1 MSLYSDPT
9 FPASMTSMASVA
21 EGALRTR
28 ISILEAALACVQRE
42 CNTAFDAP
50 EVAFAT
56 LCRIH
61 SVARQTMPTR
71 GHEHDAE

>member
-1 MSLYSDPT
+1 M
-9 FPASMTSMASVA
+9 SMTMSSPMRLPNAASA
-21 EGALRTR
+21 SAAREEGALRTR

-42 CNTAFDAP
+42 CDTAFDAP

-61 SVARQTMPTR
+61 AVARQTMPPR
-71 GHEHDAE
+71 

>member
-1 MSLYSDPT
+1 MSMSLSADPP
-9 FPASMTSMASVA
+9 FPASMASMA

-61 SVARQTMPTR
+61 SVARQTMPPPR
-71 GHEHDAE
+71 RHEHDAE

>member
-1 MSLYSDPT
+1 
-9 FPASMTSMASVA
+9 MTMRLSSVPPFSFGLA
-21 EGALRTR
+21 MDEGALRTR

-42 CNTAFDAP
+42 CDTAFDAP

-61 SVARQTMPTR
+61 SVARQTMP
-71 GHEHDAE
+71 GQDLLDAE

>member
-1 MSLYSDPT
+1 M
-9 FPASMTSMASVA
+9 SMTMSSHMRLPDLPAA
-21 EGALRTR
+21 ARDEGALRTR

-61 SVARQTMPTR
+61 SVARQTMPPR
-71 GHEHDAE
+71 